1 MAGNIALVATTITG
15 IVAALAGFS
24 LVLPSIVSGM
34 KLFGTIIA
42 SVASPIGL
50 VVAAIAALGVAYTT
64 NFLGFRDVVDS
75 VFGRVQ
81 EIVSAFGEWIGGFWQ
96 QHSEGIIQ
104 SATALWET
112 VSQIF
117 SGAFEKLNQ
126 TISTGL
132 QAIQVFWE
140 AH

>member
-1 MAGNIALVATTITG
+1 
-15 IVAALAGFS
+15 
-24 LVLPSIVSGM
+24 M
-34 KLFGTIIA
+34 KLLGTIIA

-50 VVAAIAALGVAYTT
+50 VVAAITALGVAYTT
-64 NFLGFRDVVDS
+64 NFLGFRDVVDA

-81 EIVSAFGEWIGGFWQ
+81 EIISAFSEWISGFWR

-104 SATALWET
+104 SAIALWET

-117 SGAFEKLNQ
+117 SGAFEKLSQ

-132 QAIQVFWE
+132 QAIQAFWE
-140 AH
+140 VH